1 MVMETQGDKLAEI
14 GCGSQHR
21 GVPSMNQINAMVPQE
36 FLERV
41 SSTLVSARTV
51 GQLTHPLLELLELIT
66 GLESTYL
73 TRIDADAGVQTII
86 FSRNSKTMQIPE
98 GLSVPWDD
106 TLCKRALDE
115 GRSYTEDVSA
125 CWGDSEAARSLG
137 IRTYASTPVYL
148 DDNRLYG
155 TLCAAS
161 TESRPFSREGRQVLT
176 LFSTL
181 IAQHIQREQ
190 LLEQLQK
197 ANAALEAESSTDA
210 LTGLP
215 NRRFALMA
223 LGRMFTLAERTGQR
237 VLIVFIDLDGFKSI
251 NDTYGHDAGDAFLIE
266 VGHRLSGGLRTGDV
280 LGRLGGDEF
289 IVVGLVPSGEMAG
302 ASVAE
307 ATRRR
312 LASLIEGEF
321 ALGPCSF
328 AYPGASFGVLHAD
341 PFSTSPEQALR
352 DADALMYADKR
363 ERRRE
368 VDHFRGRIAEV
379 RERA

>member
-1 MVMETQGDKLAEI
+1 M
-14 GCGSQHR
+14 
-21 GVPSMNQINAMVPQE
+21 
-36 FLERV
+36 
-41 SSTLVSARTV
+41 
-51 GQLTHPLLELLELIT
+51 
-66 GLESTYL
+66 
-73 TRIDADAGVQTII
+73 
-86 FSRNSKTMQIPE
+86 
-98 GLSVPWDD
+98 
-106 TLCKRALDE
+106 
-115 GRSYTEDVSA
+115 
-125 CWGDSEAARSLG
+125 
-137 IRTYASTPVYL
+137 
-148 DDNRLYG
+148 
-155 TLCAAS
+155 
-161 TESRPFSREGRQVLT
+161 
-176 LFSTL
+176 
-181 IAQHIQREQ
+181 
-190 LLEQLQK
+190 QK

-237 VLIVFIDLDGFKSI
+237 VLIAFIDLDEFKSI

-341 PFSTSPEQALR
+341 PVSTSPEQALR

-368 VDHFRGRIAEV
+368 VDRFRARIAGV